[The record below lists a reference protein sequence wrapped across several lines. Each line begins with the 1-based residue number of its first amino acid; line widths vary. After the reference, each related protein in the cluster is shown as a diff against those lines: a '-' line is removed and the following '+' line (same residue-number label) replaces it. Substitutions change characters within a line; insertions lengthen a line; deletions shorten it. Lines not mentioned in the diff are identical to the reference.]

1 MAEQLDLF
9 ADNFT
14 DGGAVEWTD
23 AALDEK
29 LDRISNALAQSPT
42 GRALLEW
49 AADNDVVVVFDAQL
63 SASYAASYR
72 PQSNAVVMS
81 PHTDEDFLVS
91 LLAHE
96 LRHAWQHDRGL
107 LPFDPS
113 FAPEDFVV
121 HSRYIEADAIAHQMQ
136 VAAELSGAGDDGPL
150 IAVMYGEPAFFE
162 TYGNAI
168 ESFTRAA
175 TLDGDALENGN
186 AMLAAFQGWFASHA
200 RDDYNDLSVMRHHQ
214 MLKIADRHME
224 ETGVV
229 MAGDKPDLADAAKL
243 AAAFPRMDGKSYLSG
258 LPEDFTE
265 YDEVSDVGVDL
276 ESENADA
283 YFQAWRLHEKLY
295 GAPDARQ
302 SMFMPAESGADKDEP
317 AREPGRKPI
326 SGRGVRT

>member
-96 LRHAWQHDRGL
+96 LRHATLR
-107 LPFDPS
+107 
-113 FAPEDFVV
+113 
-121 HSRYIEADAIAHQMQ
+121 
-136 VAAELSGAGDDGPL
+136 LSEQTQQ
-150 IAVMYGEPAFFE
+150 IGEI
-162 TYGNAI
+162 TKG
-168 ESFTRAA
+168 
-175 TLDGDALENGN
+175 LDGTEQVIVSGK
-186 AMLAAFQGWFASHA
+186 
-200 RDDYNDLSVMRHHQ
+200 DL
-214 MLKIADRHME
+214 
-224 ETGVV
+224 
-229 MAGDKPDLADAAKL
+229 
-243 AAAFPRMDGKSYLSG
+243 
-258 LPEDFTE
+258 
-265 YDEVSDVGVDL
+265 VSDGTTVEAHPL
-276 ESENADA
+276 EPVNGKGKA
-283 YFQAWRLHEKLY
+283 
-295 GAPDARQ
+295 
-302 SMFMPAESGADKDEP
+302 
-317 AREPGRKPI
+317 
-326 SGRGVRT
+326 